1 MRSARFGCRAR
12 GSRRRARGGDFALH
26 KAFHRGDRGQFA
38 LVDDVAAI
46 GIEKAVAVGAGVQI
60 EPEGPRAPEHIDV
73 PIGEACMVEIDEA
86 GEAPVVQNDVRQAVV
101 AVEKRV
107 RAQFAGGLSGD
118 AVGVGCG
125 GPRAELRVEAA
136 GAPAALD
143 VAEIPRAHVG
153 HVERGEAIG
162 LRVEQ
167 LVQRAQADGEEVA
180 EPLRF
185 GKIAGGGA
193 VIADDGAR
201 DEPVGARDE
210 PVGVRAAA
218 RQIFDDLG
226 AEAELVEHGAH
237 ARFVGEC
244 ADGRGLRV
252 QGVATRAL
260 RAECVDARL
269 GRAARVMDRAAARE
283 VAYAWRGVG
292 DGGNRCV
299 VHEVLLC
306 VANRCGCCGIL
317 DLLCVRLTG
326 VLLLILVL
334 AGLHGRGKP
343 YHHKE
348 IQC

>member
-26 KAFHRGDRGQFA
+26 EAFHRGDRGQFA

-60 EPEGPRAPEHIDV
+60 EPEGPRAPEHVDV
-73 PIGEACMVEIDEA
+73 PVGEARVVKVDETR
-86 GEAPVVQNDVRQAVV
+86 EAPVVQDDVWQAVV

-118 AVGVGCG
+118 AVSVGCG
-125 GPRAELRVEAA
+125 GPRAELCVEAA

-162 LRVEQ
+162 LRAEQ

-180 EPLRF
+180 QPLRL

-193 VIADDGAR
+193 VVADDRAC
-201 DEPVGARDE
+201 DEPVC
-210 PVGVRAAA
+210 VRVIA
-218 RQIFDDLG
+218 RQIFDDFG
-226 AEAELVEHGAH
+226 AEAEFVERGAH

-244 ADGRGLRV
+244 AGGRGLRV

-260 RAECVDARL
+260 RAECVHARL
-269 GRAARVMDRAAARE
+269 GRAARVMDRAAVRE
-283 VAYAWRGVG
+283 AAYDRRGVG
-292 DGGNRCV
+292 DGGDWCAL
-299 VHEVLLC
+299 HE
-306 VANRCGCCGIL
+306 GS
-317 DLLCVRLTG
+317 
-326 VLLLILVL
+326 
-334 AGLHGRGKP
+334 
-343 YHHKE
+343 
-348 IQC
+348 

>member
-12 GSRRRARGGDFALH
+12 GSRRHARGRFSALH
-26 KAFHRGDRGQFA
+26 EAFHRADRGQFA

-73 PIGEACMVEIDEA
+73 PVGEARVVKVDEA
-86 GEAPVVQNDVRQAVV
+86 GEAPVVQDDVWQAVV

-118 AVGVGCG
+118 AVSVGCG
-125 GPRAELRVEAA
+125 DSRAELRVEAA
-136 GAPAALD
+136 GVPAALD

-153 HVERGEAIG
+153 HIERGEAAG
-162 LRVEQ
+162 LSAEQ
-167 LVQRAQADGEEVA
+167 LVQRAQADGEKVA
-180 EPLRF
+180 QPLRL
-185 GKIAGGGA
+185 GEVAGGGA
-193 VIADDGAR
+193 VVAGDR
-201 DEPVGARDE
+201 ARDE

-218 RQIFDDLG
+218 GQIFHDFG
-226 AEAELVEHGAH
+226 AEAELVERGAH
-237 ARFVGEC
+237 ARFVGER
-244 ADGRGLRV
+244 AGGRGLRE
-252 QGVATRAL
+252 QGAATRAL

-299 VHEVLLC
+299 VHGVGF
-306 VANRCGCCGIL
+306 VGDIG
-317 DLLCVRLTG
+317 TG
-326 VLLLILVL
+326 MDWCN
-334 AGLHGRGKP
+334 
-343 YHHKE
+343 
-348 IQC
+348 QCYRNHSRSV

>member
-12 GSRRRARGGDFALH
+12 GSRRRARGGDFVLH

-60 EPEGPRAPEHIDV
+60 EPEGPCAPEHVDV
-73 PIGEACMVEIDEA
+73 PVGQARVVKVDEA
-86 GEAPVVQNDVRQAVV
+86 GEAPVVQDDVRQAVV
-101 AVEKRV
+101 AVEKRI

-118 AVGVGCG
+118 AVSVGCG

-167 LVQRAQADGEEVA
+167 LVQRAQADGKKIA
-180 EPLRF
+180 QPLRL
-185 GKIAGGGA
+185 GEVAGGGA
-193 VIADDGAR
+193 VVSDDR
-201 DEPVGARDE
+201 ARDE
-210 PVGVRAAA
+210 PVGVRVIA

-226 AEAELVEHGAH
+226 AEAEFVERGAH

-244 ADGRGLRV
+244 AGGRGLRV
-252 QGVATRAL
+252 QGVAACAL
-260 RAECVDARL
+260 GAECVDTRL

-299 VHEVLLC
+299 VHGVLLC
-306 VANRCGCCGIL
+306 VVIR
-317 DLLCVRLTG
+317 
-326 VLLLILVL
+326 
-334 AGLHGRGKP
+334 
-343 YHHKE
+343 
-348 IQC
+348 